1 MQKSIHEEI
10 VGRML
15 MFAEAPEAKCLAAD
29 DLIEALNK
37 SVFMPHRQL
46 AAVLRQQTDETRT
59 TVRLLMEKF
68 GKPPAVD

>member
-1 MQKSIHEEI
+1 MQKPLHEEI
-10 VGRML
+10 VGKML
-15 MFAEAPEAKCLAAD
+15 MFAEASEAKCLAAD
-29 DLIEALNK
+29 DLIEALNT
-37 SVFMPHRQL
+37 SDFMPHRQL